1 MNRTH
6 PQGKESRHGTG
17 PSPPA
22 EQPTA
27 NDQDTSRTGRLSKP
41 PPADPQPRARRPW
54 SVRRIPAA
62 LTALLV
68 AVAAGTFLFDIVRV
82 RAGRPAA
89 AWRTRLTDELATR
102 PLDDLWIQIGAAV
115 IAVVGLWLVVLAL
128 TPGLRH
134 QLPLQTPDAQM
145 RAVLD
150 RDAAALLLRDAA
162 MRVPGVSAARVRVF
176 QRRVRARADVRFRAP
191 AEVKA
196 DLVAALLEELD
207 RFALARPPRLAVRVR
222 PRPK

>member
-1 MNRTH
+1 MERD
-6 PQGKESRHGTG
+6 QD
-17 PSPPA
+17 PPA
-22 EQPTA
+22 DREQTIA
-27 NDQDTSRTGRLSKP
+27 TDQVTSRTAGRPSKQ
-41 PPADPQPRARRPW
+41 PPAGTQPRAGRPW

-68 AVAAGTFLFDIVRV
+68 AVAAGTLLVDVVRV
-82 RAGRPAA
+82 RAGQPAA

-102 PLDDLWIQIGAAV
+102 PLDDLWIQIGAVVVAV
-115 IAVVGLWLVVLAL
+115 LGLWLVVLAL

-162 MRVPGVSAARVRVF
+162 MRVPGVSAAKVRVF

-196 DLVAALLEELD
+196 DLVAALQEELD
-207 RFALARPPRLAVRVR
+207 RFALARAPRLAVRVR
-222 PRPK
+222 SRTK